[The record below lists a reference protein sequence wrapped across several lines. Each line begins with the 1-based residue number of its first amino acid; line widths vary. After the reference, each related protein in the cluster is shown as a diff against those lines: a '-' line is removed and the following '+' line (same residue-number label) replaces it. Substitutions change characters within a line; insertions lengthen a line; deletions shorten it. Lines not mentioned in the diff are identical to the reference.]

1 MIITTT
7 GNFGIGDGLITSSFN
22 GTHPEKVLI
31 DAGLTNSFNLIQARG
46 TINNY
51 LQFNI
56 QNLSQG
62 GVASSDVVAT
72 ADNGTED
79 VNYIDMG
86 INSSNYNNNTG
97 ILGYPNTAYLYST
110 GNDFTIGNTTA
121 SKSLIFFTGGL
132 ADASERMRIDGN
144 GTVTINTTSPNTS
157 TKLDVNGSVKLGSSG
172 LSGIIKTTGSL
183 SSTVAVPTA
192 GSVNGTITVSGANTN
207 ASVIINPRTALPSGV
222 GIAYARV
229 SAANTITVNFAT
241 VVAASVLN
249 TVVFDITLI
258 Q

>member
-72 ADNGTED
+72 ADN
-79 VNYIDMG
+79 
-86 INSSNYNNNTG
+86 NTG

-132 ADASERMRIDGN
+132 ADGSERMRIDGN
-144 GTVTINTTSPNTS
+144 GTVAINTTSPNTS

-258 Q
+258 

>member
-132 ADASERMRIDGN
+132 ADGSERMR
-144 GTVTINTTSPNTS
+144 
-157 TKLDVNGSVKLGSSG
+157 

>member
-1 MIITTT
+1 
-7 GNFGIGDGLITSSFN
+7 
-22 GTHPEKVLI
+22 
-31 DAGLTNSFNLIQARG
+31 
-46 TINNY
+46 
-51 LQFNI
+51 
-56 QNLSQG
+56 
-62 GVASSDVVAT
+62 
-72 ADNGTED
+72 
-79 VNYIDMG
+79 
-86 INSSNYNNNTG
+86 
-97 ILGYPNTAYLYST
+97 
-110 GNDFTIGNTTA
+110 
-121 SKSLIFFTGGL
+121 
-132 ADASERMRIDGN
+132 MRIDGN
-144 GTVTINTTSPNTS
+144 GTVAINTTFPNTS

-172 LSGIIKTTGSL
+172 TVLSGIIKTTGSL